1 MSPPNTHNPDHHYRL
16 HYTRGAF
23 SERLRRGDTYSL
35 LLCVIIA
42 SYIVVAVLQRSLWER
57 FIVTVVLGFTFLLTL
72 HTSHVRERGFRVGIA
87 LVGFATISTFLQ
99 ALFDHK
105 GNDGSTF
112 IIFVLVLSAPVV
124 ILNRI
129 LRHET
134 IGTET
139 ILGAVCV
146 YVMLGIAFAGIYQAC
161 DNFDHGTFFTQ
172 PGIQSNIEFL
182 YFSFITM
189 TTVGYGDLTT
199 ATDGGRVLVT
209 IEALLGQ
216 VFLVTLVAR
225 LVSMYGTNR
234 APLGADL
241 ATLGNGDDGEGSEGD
256 EEFQ

>member
-1 MSPPNTHNPDHHYRL
+1 VPTTARTPDHHAHRI

-23 SERLRRGDTYSL
+23 SERLRKGDTYGVL
-35 LLCVIIA
+35 LAVILVG
-42 SYIVVAVLQRSLWER
+42 YVVIAVLERSLWER
-57 FIVTVVLGFTFLLTL
+57 FVISVILGFTFLLSL
-72 HTSHVRERGFRVGIA
+72 HTSHVRERGFRIGVV
-87 LVGFATISTFLQ
+87 LVLFATLSTLVQ
-99 ALFDHK
+99 AVLNHE

-112 IIFVLVLSAPVV
+112 VVFLLILVAPVV

-146 YVMLGIAFAGIYQAC
+146 YVMLGIAFAGIYAAC
-161 DNFDHGTFFTQ
+161 DNFDHGTFFAQ
-172 PGIQSNIEFL
+172 PGVQSNVEFL
-182 YFSFITM
+182 YFSFVTQ

-199 ATDGGRVLVT
+199 ANDVGRVLVT
-209 IEALLGQ
+209 FEALIGQ

-234 APLGADL
+234 TPLGADL
-241 ATLGNGDDGEGSEGD
+241 AEEASGDDVDPSEGD
-256 EEFQ
+256 E